1 MECVRCAGEQF
12 TKAGTDQERRQI
24 FRCTACG
31 RRQTERS
38 SSTFSGYRFP
48 DEIIA
53 LAVRWYLR
61 FRLSYVDLVDLLAER
76 GISVDPST
84 VFDWVHHFPPI
95 YQEAARPHRHRVGC
109 RWSVDETYIRMAGK
123 WVYAYRAMDETGQVI
138 DVSVSERRDTVAATA
153 FLTRAMESTMVRP
166 ESVTT
171 DKALTYPPALF
182 AIIPEAEH
190 RIGTMEQQ
198 GIERDHHHL
207 KGRTRN
213 MRGFQQLR
221 CAPVICEGHAFVRT
235 LHLGFS
241 RLAVPTGT
249 PRIGQPPR
257 LVRAWDE
264 LTACLRAA

>member
-1 MECVRCAGEQF
+1 MQCVQCAGKLF
-12 TKAGTDQERRQI
+12 TKAGMAHERRQI

-38 SSTFSGYRFP
+38 SSAFSGYRFP

-76 GISVDPST
+76 GIFVDPST
-84 VFDWVHHFPPI
+84 VFDWVHHFTPL
-95 YQEAARPHRHRVGC
+95 YQAAARPHRQRVGC

-123 WVYAYRAMDETGQVI
+123 WVYAYRAIDETGQVI
-138 DVSVSERRDTVAATA
+138 DVHVSERRDTTAATT
-153 FLTRAMESTMVRP
+153 FLTRAVETAMIWP

-171 DKALTYPPALF
+171 DKAPAYPPALV
-182 AIIPEAEH
+182 AIVPEAEH
-190 RIGTMEQQ
+190 RTGKMEQQ
-198 GIERDHHHL
+198 GIERDHQHL
-207 KGRTRN
+207 KGRTRT

-221 CAPVICEGHAFVRT
+221 CAQVICAGHAFVRT
-235 LHLGFS
+235 LHLGFY
-241 RLAVPTGT
+241 RLAVPTGA

-257 LVRAWDE
+257 LMRAWDE
-264 LTACLRAA
+264 LTACLGAA